1 MECWKKYKKSGF
13 ITVPAAV
20 ILAAVCLFQLVL
32 TDATAVVSSRYFYDR
47 RVKLASQSVLASYDS
62 VLFSKYALLGLN
74 VSSYEGYETDLIRYL
89 SEPVQTGVL
98 KLSRS
103 EKRSFEM
110 SLCDPLSDSAALKR
124 SVTANMKYRTVANGA
139 LFIAQALG
147 LIGEA
152 GSFTGSARYVAE
164 GEKALSQAK
173 AKIETL
179 KQKIE
184 GFFSGDRNCVNGYAG
199 ILTDLAIRFGSMLLK
214 LNSVDDL
221 LTGAESLKEALGG
234 IYTDIRFYAGL
245 NVDALDLIAELK
257 KCSEDIRKS
266 VAKAR
271 NELAN
276 VSDEETRRD
285 LDNRIAKLESE
296 SIRISNDG
304 LVELLRKNVV
314 ELNARASGIGD
325 DLEMLD
331 DLISEGGSY
340 LNDNEIDV
348 SAFVD
353 NIRKVFD
360 SSGIKTDL
368 KVSTY
373 YVDADLGLSEL
384 DPRDKVKP
392 DDSIYSSDS
401 YEIESG
407 IYASLPSVRANSA
420 GSYAEVLTSFEDLD
434 QVLELLSDIADSFSV
449 SSALQAAADKILICD
464 YVSSYFSD
472 ITAVSGSGI
481 DNSFRCEKE
490 YVIGGSRSSDDNL
503 KNVTNKL
510 IGIRFLFNFMHCY
523 SDEEKHSLA
532 SEIGNSVAA
541 LVSAGVGGELYAV
554 LIICAWSMAESY
566 VDVKALRNGEKVALI
581 KNSATWKTSIEGLAG
596 SAAGEADHEEEG
608 NSFGLDYSQYMILLM
623 LLMPTD
629 TVLLRAADV
638 IEVNMT
644 DYTGN
649 RYMLSGVFTGIRCK
663 VAYEPAII
671 SPLFKYFGRERLGY
685 EIEEKVSY

>member
-1 MECWKKYKKSGF
+1 MECLKKYKTGGF
-13 ITVPAAV
+13 VTVPAAI

-32 TDATAVVSSRYFYDR
+32 TDASAVISSRHFYAG
-47 RVKLASQSVLASYDS
+47 RVKISSESVLASYDS
-62 VLFSKYALLGLN
+62 ILFSKYALLGLN
-74 VSSYEGYETDLIRYL
+74 ITSYEGYETDLIRYL

-103 EKRSFEM
+103 DKRSCEM
-110 SLCDPLSDSAALKR
+110 SLCDPLSDPEALKK
-124 SVTANMKYRTVANGA
+124 SITANMKYRTVANGA
-139 LFIAQALG
+139 LFLAQALG

-152 GSFTGSARYVAE
+152 GSFTGAARYVAE
-164 GEKALSQAK
+164 GEKILSQAK
-173 AKIETL
+173 TKIETL

-184 GFFSGDRNCVNGYAG
+184 GFFTGDRNCVNGYSG
-199 ILTDLAIRFGSMLLK
+199 IITDLALRFGSVLLK
-214 LNSVDDL
+214 VTSVYDI

-257 KCSEDIRKS
+257 KCSEDIRKAVS
-266 VAKAR
+266 KAR
-271 NELAN
+271 NEIAD

-285 LDNRIAKLESE
+285 LEKRIAKLESE

-304 LVELLRKNVV
+304 LIEPLKKNVV
-314 ELNARASGIGD
+314 ELNARAAGIGD
-325 DLEMLD
+325 NIEVLD
-331 DLISEGGSY
+331 RLISEGGSY
-340 LNDNEIDV
+340 LIDNEPDV
-348 SAFVD
+348 STFVA

-368 KVSTY
+368 KVSPH
-373 YVDADLGLSEL
+373 YVDAAPGLSEL
-384 DPRDKVKP
+384 DPRNKGNA

-407 IYASLPSVRANSA
+407 IYASLPSVRANAA
-420 GSYAEVLTSFEDLD
+420 GSYAEILTSFEDLD
-434 QVLELLSDIADSFSV
+434 QVIETLSNLAGSFSV
-449 SSALQAAADKILICD
+449 SSALQGAADKILICD

-481 DNSFRCEKE
+481 ENSFQCEKE
-490 YVIGGSRSSDDNL
+490 YVIGGSRSSDDNV
-503 KNVTNKL
+503 KNVSNKL
-510 IGIRFLFNFMHCY
+510 IAIRFLFNFMHCY
-523 SDEEKHSLA
+523 SDEEKHTLA
-532 SEIGNSVAA
+532 SEIGNSIAA
-541 LVSAGVGGELYAV
+541 LISAGAGGELYAF

-566 VDVKALRNGEKVALI
+566 VDVKALRNGEKVLLI
-581 KNSATWKTSIEGLAG
+581 KSAATWKTSIEGLAG
-596 SAAGEADHEEEG
+596 SAQGEDASEEDG
-608 NSFGLDYSQYMILLM
+608 GSFGLDYSQYMILLM

-644 DYTGN
+644 DYTGH

-663 VAYEPAII
+663 VSYVPVVI
-671 SPLFKYFGRERLGY
+671 SPLFKLFGRERLEY
-685 EIEEKVSY
+685 EIEEKVTY